1 MSFIS
6 QEDTSSSISYLT
18 SFFCHV
24 IVAECKVGQFF
35 KYHWID
41 KMSKLGQSHSKL
53 PFAKQ
58 LLPSGKLVNS
68 FTIIDLT
75 RRQKLVNLIGNIIFC
90 NTQCQ
95 IGQFHYVIEFARRQ
109 KFVNLKSN
117 IDFCH
122 VIVAEC
128 KVGQFFNIIELTRC
142 QNLVNLIL
150 NFLFASQ
157 LLPSP

>member
-1 MSFIS
+1 
-6 QEDTSSSISYLT
+6 
-18 SFFCHV
+18 
-24 IVAECKVGQFF
+24 
-35 KYHWID
+35 
-41 KMSKLGQSHSKL
+41 MSKLGQSHSKL

-95 IGQFHYVIEFARRQ
+95 IGQFRNVIEFKRR
-109 KFVNLKSN
+109 
-117 IDFCH
+117 
-122 VIVAEC
+122 
-128 KVGQFFNIIELTRC
+128 

-150 NFLFASQ
+150 NFVLSHPIVAESKIGPF
-157 LLPSP
+157 LIIIELPEKPN